1 MKQKPCR
8 NQNRLVAEELV
19 AFLDAV
25 VNGELHIALAPG
37 ERTIGVADVNA
48 AFRDKPVAKH
58 DNNILQRR
66 AGIILLGH
74 TIDRD
79 LAAFHAI
86 RLDVDDKN
94 FLVSGNPVRRDPEGF
109 AFVFEFPYHVVSS
122 DPVAS
127 VGVAKTLLTP
137 ALKRG
142 PLRIVEIKG
151 QASSTGRR
159 KALGKDKM
167 SIQGAPSFAS
177 DQTGR
182 HFA

>member
-8 NQNRLVAEELV
+8 NRNRLVAEELV

-58 DNNILQRR
+58 DNNILQRC

-109 AFVFEFPYHVVSS
+109 AFV
-122 DPVAS
+122 
-127 VGVAKTLLTP
+127 LTP

>member
-1 MKQKPCR
+1 VKQKPCR
-8 NQNRLVAEELV
+8 NRKQLIAEELV
-19 AFLDAV
+19 AFLDTV
-25 VNGELHIALAPG
+25 VNGELHFALTPG

-58 DNNILQRR
+58 DNDILQRR
-66 AGIILLGH
+66 AGVILLGH
-74 TIDRD
+74 AIDRD
-79 LAAFHAI
+79 LPAFHAI
-86 RLDVDDKN
+86 RLDVHNKN
-94 FLVSGNPVRRDPEGF
+94 FLVSGNPVCRDPEGF

-122 DPVAS
+122 NPVVS
-127 VGVAKTLLTP
+127 VGVAKALLTP

-142 PLRIVEIKG
+142 PLRIRG
-151 QASSTGRR
+151 QAPSTGRR

-167 SIQGAPSFAS
+167 SAPRAPSFAS